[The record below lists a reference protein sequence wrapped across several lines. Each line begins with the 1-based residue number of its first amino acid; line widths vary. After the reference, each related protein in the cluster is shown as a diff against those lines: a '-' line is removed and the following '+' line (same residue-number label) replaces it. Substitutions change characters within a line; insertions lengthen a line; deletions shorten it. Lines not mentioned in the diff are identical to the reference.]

1 MNIVGDHK
9 EYWQHSGGCRSHL
22 VVTRSTL
29 THVISSVGFAR
40 EHEERKSA
48 IRHKSGE
55 KA

>member
-1 MNIVGDHK
+1 VNTVGDHK

-22 VVTRSTL
+22 VVVRSTL
-29 THVISSVGFAR
+29 THVISPIGFAR

-48 IRHKSGE
+48 VRHKSGE